1 MLLGRFKDRASCDS
15 REIQHGDRSSV
26 SLFLVYND
34 MLFFLVFNTL
44 SLQNF
49 KRGGIRCRVLSSV
62 SLLLVYN
69 DVLFFLVFDYISFFC
84 FLAALTVADGA
95 K

>member
-1 MLLGRFKDRASCDS
+1 M
-15 REIQHGDRSSV
+15 

-62 SLLLVYN
+62 SLFLVYN
-69 DVLFFLVFDYISFFC
+69 DVLFFLVFDYISFFVFSQRSLSPMVC
-84 FLAALTVADGA
+84 SNARTERSERPTRLREVQ
-95 K
+95 

>member
-1 MLLGRFKDRASCDS
+1 MICFNTLSLQNFKRGGIRCNVSIHKMLLCGCKDRASCDS
-15 REIQHGDRSSV
+15 REIRYADRSSV

-49 KRGGIRCRVLSSV
+49 KRG
-62 SLLLVYN
+62 
-69 DVLFFLVFDYISFFC
+69 
-84 FLAALTVADGA
+84 VAEFYLR
-95 K
+95 

>member
-1 MLLGRFKDRASCDS
+1 MLLGGFKDRASCDS
-15 REIQHGDRSSV
+15 REIQHGGRSSV

-62 SLLLVYN
+62 SL
-69 DVLFFLVFDYISFFC
+69 FF
-84 FLAALTVADGA
+84 
-95 K
+95 

>member
-1 MLLGRFKDRASCDS
+1 MICCFLVFNTLSLQNFKRGGIRCNVSIHKMLLCDCKDRASCDS
-15 REIQHGDRSSV
+15 REIRYADRSSV

-49 KRGGIRCRVLSSV
+49 KRGVAE
-62 SLLLVYN
+62 
-69 DVLFFLVFDYISFFC
+69 FC
-84 FLAALTVADGA
+84 LR
-95 K
+95 